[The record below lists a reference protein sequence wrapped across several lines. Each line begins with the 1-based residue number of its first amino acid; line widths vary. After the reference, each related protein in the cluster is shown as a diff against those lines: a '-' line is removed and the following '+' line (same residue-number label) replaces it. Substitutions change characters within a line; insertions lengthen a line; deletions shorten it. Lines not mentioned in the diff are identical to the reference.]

1 MSDLLADLSS
11 RIQGALYPLGSP
23 MTIRRAETI
32 QCKAATP
39 AAVGATSIVLTV
51 PAGITG
57 LLAGD
62 TFALGGTATKAVTT
76 DAAASG
82 GTVTASFGPA
92 LTAAIAAGA
101 LVQINRTASHPCV
114 GWVEGLDLARV
125 QNTLIGVSDT
135 SLCIFADSLNIDPKA
150 DDVVTAAGRSYTIK
164 SAARDGIGAV
174 WRIIGGT

>member
-1 MSDLLADLSS
+1 MNDLLSDLSS
-11 RIQGALYPLGSP
+11 RIQGALAPLGSP
-23 MTIRRAETI
+23 MAIRRAETI
-32 QCKAATP
+32 QCKVAAP
-39 AAVGATSIVLTV
+39 AAIGATAIMLTV

-62 TFALGGTATKAVTT
+62 TFALGGTATKTVTT
-76 DAAASG
+76 DAAASV
-82 GTVTASFGPA
+82 GTVAVTFSPP

-101 LVQINRTASHPCV
+101 LVQVNRSVTHACS

-135 SLCIFADSLNIDPKA
+135 SLCVLADGLVIDPKA
-150 DDVVTAAGRSYTIK
+150 GDVVTAAGRSYTIK